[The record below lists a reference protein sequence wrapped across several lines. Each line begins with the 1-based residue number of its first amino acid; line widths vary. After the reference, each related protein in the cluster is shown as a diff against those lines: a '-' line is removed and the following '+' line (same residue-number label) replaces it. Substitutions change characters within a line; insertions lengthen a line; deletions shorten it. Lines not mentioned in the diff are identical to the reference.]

1 MNSPEPRS
9 GSGLV
14 LLAPGGLTD
23 PTVAAR
29 LAALLGLRL
38 HPATDGDP
46 TPLLAALA
54 DQPPGWLLPLSSDPG
69 QDLIQECGGAGCWA
83 EALGAWRQPAL
94 LLIPRQAPSGAPR
107 AYSALLQAAGVPL
120 VGLIQLGGSWSAE
133 HRRRDGLAWL
143 GCLPTAGQA
152 QSDTGGEPIDDASVA
167 LLAACRRR
175 WREISAARPAAS
187 LPHPP
192 AATGRPA

>member
-1 MNSPEPRS
+1 MNSAELRS
-9 GSGLV
+9 GAGLV
-14 LLAPGGLTD
+14 LLAPGGLVD
-23 PTVAAR
+23 AAVAAR

-38 HPATDGDP
+38 HAATDDDP

-54 DQPPGWLLPLSSDPG
+54 DQPPGWLLPLPVDPG
-69 QDLIQECGGAGCWA
+69 QDLDGGGCWA

-107 AYSALLQAAGVPL
+107 AYGALLQGSGVPL

-133 HRRRDGLAWL
+133 HRRRDGLPWL
-143 GCLPTAGQA
+143 GWLPSTDGA
-152 QSDTGGEPIDDASVA
+152 QPGTGGDPVDDATVA

-175 WREISAARPAAS
+175 WSEISAARPAAS
-187 LPHPP
+187 LRHPP
-192 AATGRPA
+192 GATAPQA